1 MNGAGRRGGLG
12 WPWLLLMAVPP
23 VVVVS
28 GLVAMFWWQGS
39 KDGIQPKWRKS
50 GVEAGE
56 NLGVE
61 ARTNVSLEPVNS
73 VEGTKR

>member
-1 MNGAGRRGGLG
+1 MNGERRRVGRG

-39 KDGIQPKWRKS
+39 KDGIQPKWRKT
-50 GVEAGE
+50 GDATGE
-56 NLGVE
+56 NLGAEV
-61 ARTNVSLEPVNS
+61 RTNVSLEPVNS
-73 VEGTKR
+73 GEGTNR

>member
-1 MNGAGRRGGLG
+1 MNGEGRRVGRG

-39 KDGIQPKWRKS
+39 KDGIQPKWRKV
-50 GVEAGE
+50 GVGTGE

-61 ARTNVSLEPVNS
+61 VRTNVSLEPVNTG
-73 VEGTKR
+73 EGTNR